1 MQSLLQL
8 DNVTVSF
15 GGVTAVAAMSFEI
28 NQGEIVGLI
37 GPNGSGKTT
46 VLNIISKIYTPD
58 RGRLLLKGKDITGY
72 RTHQITSH
80 GIART
85 FQNLRI
91 FKNIT
96 CLDNVLIGQHT
107 LLKNN
112 MFSIFFRPVKSRR
125 EERDARNRALE
136 LLKLVGLENQ
146 ENVLAQSLPYGAQ
159 RRLEIARALSANPEL
174 LLLDEPNAGMNP
186 IESQSLIH
194 LIEKIRAMG
203 KTILIIEHN
212 MKLIMSVSDRIVVLN
227 SGNKLMEG
235 TPAEVQASCEVQE
248 IYLGSD
254 EEDGLC

>member
-1 MQSLLQL
+1 MASLLQF

-15 GGVTAVAAMSFEI
+15 GGVNAVAAVSFEI
-28 NQGEIVGLI
+28 NAGEIVGLI

-46 VLNIISKIYTPD
+46 VLNVISKIYTPD
-58 RGRLLLKGKDITGY
+58 RGRLLLKGKDITSC
-72 RTHQITSH
+72 RTHQVTAQ

-112 MFSIFFRPVKSRR
+112 MFSIFFRPLKSRK
-125 EERDARNRALE
+125 EEKEAKNRALA
-136 LLKLVGLENQ
+136 LLKLVGLEGQ
-146 ENVLAQSLPYGAQ
+146 DAVLAQSLPYGAQ
-159 RRLEIARALSANPEL
+159 RRLEIARALSANPDL

-186 IESQSLIH
+186 MESQALIH
-194 LIEKIRAMG
+194 LIEQIRAMG
-203 KTILIIEHN
+203 KTIFIIEHN

-227 SGNKLMEG
+227 SGSKLMEG

-254 EEDGLC
+254 EEDERC